1 MSENDVEQNR
11 WTYKDWDGMA
21 KALGTKPLLFK
32 RIRLIRGKGK
42 SAGHNPVL
50 GTLTDIP
57 VAPPP
62 SVTLPNRHLEY
73 VLTWWGIAAA
83 SLALGFLKR

>member
-1 MSENDVEQNR
+1 MPENDLERQR
-11 WTYKDWDGMA
+11 WAYKNWDEMA

-32 RIRLIRGKGK
+32 RINERGRGR
-42 SAGHNPVL
+42 SAGYDPVL

-62 SVTLPNRHLEY
+62 FVTLPNRHLEY
-73 VLTWWGIAAA
+73 VLTWWGIAVA